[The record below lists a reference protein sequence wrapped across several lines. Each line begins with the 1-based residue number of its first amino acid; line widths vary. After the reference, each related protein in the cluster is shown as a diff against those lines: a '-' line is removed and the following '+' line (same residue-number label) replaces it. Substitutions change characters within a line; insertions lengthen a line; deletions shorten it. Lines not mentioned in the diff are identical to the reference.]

1 MYIKLSMSL
10 DVLGLLLPSAFYA
23 NAVKASACL
32 PCLHV
37 EMDTVSSRARSSL
50 GEASPAM
57 LRRYHGVLS
66 SVSLPLISQS
76 GDEREVAGFQQS
88 PTSVSAAL

>member
-1 MYIKLSMSL
+1 MSL
-10 DVLGLLLPSAFYA
+10 DIFGLLLPSSFYA

-37 EMDTVSSRARSSL
+37 EIDTVSSRATSSL
-50 GEASPAM
+50 EETSPAM

-66 SVSLPLISQS
+66 SVSLPLASQL
-76 GDEREVAGFQQS
+76 GDETEVAGSQQS